1 MSGFSDAWL
10 AQREPLDAASRD
22 AGLVTG
28 LRSATLHR
36 PIVVTDLASGSGAN
50 LRYLAPR
57 LGGEQH
63 WRLIDHDSGLLAAM
77 PARLDAWAASADA
90 TVRRDREQLIV
101 KGPSFD
107 CHIERVSMD
116 LSDGIA
122 SLAIEPHS
130 LVTASAL
137 LDLVSAA
144 WLEELA
150 KRCQQASAT
159 GFFALTYDGRVDFEP
174 PDADDAL
181 VVDLINRH
189 QRTDK
194 GFGPA
199 LGPAA
204 AEHSGEVFRDLGFEV
219 TTARSDWRIG
229 DQHCDLQRT
238 LLADWASA
246 AQEIAADESTTIDR
260 WAERRA
266 RRTEAGTRLVVG
278 HVDLL
283 ARPMAE

>member
-22 AGLVTG
+22 TGLVG
-28 LRSATLHR
+28 ELLLAAPNR
-36 PIVVTDLASGSGAN
+36 PIVVTDLAAGTGAN

-63 WRLIDHDSGLLAAM
+63 WRLIDHDSGLLEAI
-77 PARLDAWAASADA
+77 PGRLDAWARSIDA
-90 TVRRDREQLIV
+90 TVRRNNEQLIV

-107 CHIERVSMD
+107 CSIERVPMD

-122 SLAIEPHS
+122 SLAIEPDS

-144 WLEELA
+144 WLEVLA
-150 KRCQQASAT
+150 NRCRQASAKA
-159 GFFALTYDGRVDFEP
+159 FFALTYDGRVDFDP

-181 VVDLINRH
+181 VVDLVNRH

-194 GFGPA
+194 GFGAA

-204 AEHSGEVFRDLGFEV
+204 AEHTGEAFRNLGFEV

-229 DQHCDLQRT
+229 DRHRDLQQT
-238 LLADWASA
+238 LLAGWASA
-246 AQEIAADESTTIDR
+246 AQEIAPDESTTIDR
-260 WAERRA
+260 WAARRA
-266 RRTEAGTRLVVG
+266 EAGTRLVVG
-278 HVDLL
+278 HIDLL
-283 ARPMAE
+283 ARPPAE